1 VGVEVAGDL
10 TIRSRQKWTQQNKY
24 RLEDAQTEPM
34 ISLIAN
40 DNWAEYTL
48 RYVVGYK
55 DEESQN
61 QNCLQEY

>member
-1 VGVEVAGDL
+1 MDL
-10 TIRSRQKWTQQNKY
+10 TAKQIPFRRCPNRTN
-24 RLEDAQTEPM
+24 DF
-34 ISLIAN
+34 IVAN

>member
-1 VGVEVAGDL
+1 MDL
-10 TIRSRQKWTQQNKY
+10 LQNKY

-34 ISLIAN
+34 ISLTQTIIGQN
-40 DNWAEYTL
+40 TL

>member
-1 VGVEVAGDL
+1 MDL
-10 TIRSRQKWTQQNKY
+10 LQNKY
-24 RLEDAQTEPM
+24 RLEDPNRTNDF
-34 ISLIAN
+34 INRN

-55 DEESQN
+55 EEESQN

>member
-1 VGVEVAGDL
+1 MDL
-10 TIRSRQKWTQQNKY
+10 QNKY

-34 ISLIAN
+34 ISLTQTIIGQN
-40 DNWAEYTL
+40 TPFVMWLDI
-48 RYVVGYK
+48 K

>member
-1 VGVEVAGDL
+1 MDL
-10 TIRSRQKWTQQNKY
+10 QNKY

-34 ISLIAN
+34 ISLIKN
-40 DNWAEYTL
+40 DNWAEYTFVMWL
-48 RYVVGYK
+48 DIK